1 MRSKQQKRTAS
12 YCVILWRGQE
22 WETQTVTKKRS
33 RSRAKICVHRLF
45 WGNIVLH
52 FYMSVSTFSVLQS
65 SLSETFPTANRTGW
79 ATTCAACP
87 HALFCQS
94 QWMSKQEKRNH
105 LWLFESSFE
114 SSFQSSLNHLL
125 NHLFNHLWLFESSCQ
140 SSLNHLFNHL
150 WNIFWIICSIIF
162 DCLNHLVNHLWII
175 FESSF
180 QSSLKHLLNH
190 IFNHLSI
197 IFCMLSP
204 QSWRKH
210 LAPQATARGGHL
222 RNHSQEPSRSGRGN
236 LPDL

>member
-94 QWMSKQEKRNH
+94 QWVSKQEKRNH

-140 SSLNHLFNHL
+140 SSLNHL
-150 WNIFWIICSIIF
+150 WIIFSIIF
-162 DCLNHLVNHLWII
+162 ETS

-236 LPDL
+236 LPDS